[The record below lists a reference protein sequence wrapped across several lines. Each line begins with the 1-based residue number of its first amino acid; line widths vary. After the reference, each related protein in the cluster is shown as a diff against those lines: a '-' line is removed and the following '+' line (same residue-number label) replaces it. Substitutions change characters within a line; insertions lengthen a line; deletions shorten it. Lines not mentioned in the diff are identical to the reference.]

1 MQKHQLI
8 EKIPYKIN
16 DEFNA
21 ILDLIENHHEHLFIT
36 GRAGTGKSTL
46 LSILKRTTKKN
57 AVVLAP
63 TGVAALNVGGQTIHS
78 FFKFPPKMIDPT
90 EIYKRKNHRFY
101 KKVKLLIIDEISM
114 VRADMIDCIDM
125 FLRANKESP
134 EPFGGVQLVVFGDL
148 FQLPPVVSN
157 NFEKQVIKEKYGNP
171 YFFSAHVFQELN
183 LRMIELTT
191 VYRQS
196 ERRFINLLD
205 SIRTRQIDYDIME
218 EVNERYTEATEPDN
232 LSITLCA
239 TNATVD
245 RINNEALKVNP
256 NPIYEY
262 RATLKGQFNAK
273 VCPAESH
280 LWLKVDAQVMFLR
293 NDPKGRFVNGTLA
306 SVTHLESD
314 KITVALPKDG
324 DIIHIDVER
333 EEWEMLRYQL
343 DEKDPNRF
351 KTNVI
356 GTFTQYPLRLAWAIT
371 IHKSQG
377 KTFDNIIIDLGR
389 GAFDYGQTY
398 VALSRCRTLD
408 GIILK
413 KKILPRDII
422 VDEAVVE
429 YYEHKKRNW

>member
-1 MQKHQLI
+1 MI
-8 EKIPYKIN
+8 EKTPYKIN

-21 ILDLIENHHEHLFIT
+21 ILDLIENQHEHLFIT

-78 FFKFPPKMIDPT
+78 FFKFPPKMIDPS
-90 EIYKRKNHRFY
+90 EIHKRKNHRFY

-125 FLRANKESP
+125 FLRVNLESDQ
-134 EPFGGVQLVVFGDL
+134 PFGGVQLVVFGDL

-157 NFEKQVIKEKYGNP
+157 TFEKQVIKEKYGNP
-171 YFFSAHVFQELN
+171 YFFSAQVFQDLN
-183 LRMIELTT
+183 LRMIELNT
-191 VYRQS
+191 VYRQN

-205 SIRTRQIDYDIME
+205 NIRTRQIDYDIME
-218 EVNERYTEATEPDN
+218 EVNERYVESSELDN
-232 LSITLCA
+232 LAITLCA

-245 RINNEALKVNP
+245 RINNEALKVNT
-256 NPIYEY
+256 NPVFEY
-262 RATLKGQFNAK
+262 RATSTGQFNTK
-273 VCPAESH
+273 VCPAETH
-280 LWLKVDAQVMFLR
+280 LWLKVDAQVMFVR

-306 SVTHLESD
+306 SVIHLESD
-314 KITVALPKDG
+314 KITVAIPKHG
-324 DIIHIDVER
+324 DVLNIDVER

-377 KTFDNIIIDLGR
+377 KTFDNIIVDLGR

-398 VALSRCRTLD
+398 VALSRCTTLE

-422 VDEAVVE
+422 VDEVVVE